1 MYIHFFRE
9 AACRPASGSLIAEMF
24 ESSSRGVANGKD
36 KLNSTHANSTNDV
49 CTYPPTYKLFCLGIF
64 SWGVYIGYGLT
75 FTLGN
80 YLQDIGDFSGWRLAF
95 VIGCVPGFI
104 VAFLL
109 FFVKDPRKDTKPN
122 NNLYGESKK
131 SGTSYGSSGSGN
143 NSKETGKNS
152 KKKRKRSAVIREEK
166 NYFKIVILALI
177 QPAMVLLFVAA
188 AVRHTGII
196 KEDQFMQ

>member
-1 MYIHFFRE
+1 M
-9 AACRPASGSLIAEMF
+9 
-24 ESSSRGVANGKD
+24 
-36 KLNSTHANSTNDV
+36 
-49 CTYPPTYKLFCLGIF
+49 
-64 SWGVYIGYGLT
+64 T

-109 FFVKDPRKDTKPN
+109 FFVKDPRKETKPN
-122 NNLYGESKK
+122 NFLYGESKK

-196 KEDQFMQ
+196 IKDNFMQYSLISRKKLQSFSWLCLVV

>member
-1 MYIHFFRE
+1 M
-9 AACRPASGSLIAEMF
+9 
-24 ESSSRGVANGKD
+24 
-36 KLNSTHANSTNDV
+36 
-49 CTYPPTYKLFCLGIF
+49 
-64 SWGVYIGYGLT
+64 
-75 FTLGN
+75 
-80 YLQDIGDFSGWRLAF
+80 QDIGDFSGWRLAF

-109 FFVKDPRKDTKPN
+109 FFVKDPRKETKPN

-131 SGTSYGSSGSGN
+131 SGTAYGSSSSSGSGN
-143 NSKETGKNS
+143 SSKETGKNS

-196 KEDQFMQ
+196 IGQFHAIIFNFTKKNTKSFSWLCLVV

>member
-1 MYIHFFRE
+1 MVGIN
-9 AACRPASGSLIAEMF
+9 CTNPILI
-24 ESSSRGVANGKD
+24 
-36 KLNSTHANSTNDV
+36 
-49 CTYPPTYKLFCLGIF
+49 YPSIISKKKFHSGIF

-80 YLQDIGDFSGWRLAF
+80 YLQDIGDFAGWRLAF

-109 FFVKDPRKDTKPN
+109 FFVKDPRKETKPN

-131 SGTSYGSSGSGN
+131 SGTSYGSSSGSGN

-188 AVRHTGII
+188 AVRHTGIKGPI
-196 KEDQFMQ
+196 SCNDY

>member
-1 MYIHFFRE
+1 MKKKFI
-9 AACRPASGSLIAEMF
+9 S
-24 ESSSRGVANGKD
+24 
-36 KLNSTHANSTNDV
+36 
-49 CTYPPTYKLFCLGIF
+49 GIF

-131 SGTSYGSSGSGN
+131 SGTSYGSSSSSGSGN
-143 NSKETGKNS
+143 NSKEAGKNS

-188 AVRHTGII
+188 AVRHTGIKGPI
-196 KEDQFMQ
+196 SCNDF

>member
-1 MYIHFFRE
+1 M
-9 AACRPASGSLIAEMF
+9 
-24 ESSSRGVANGKD
+24 
-36 KLNSTHANSTNDV
+36 
-49 CTYPPTYKLFCLGIF
+49 
-64 SWGVYIGYGLT
+64 T

-196 KEDQFMQ
+196 KEGQFIQ